1 MTYIILQDTF
11 GSGLKLFPSLGLEV
25 YNKDQLEEA
34 VAAAAQELLDAEGFE
49 TMEEYDAYDTYNNI
63 TISNTIVICEI
74 AERIGCMSVENY
86 IKEVV
91 KQKEDTGRKERYELY
106 LKLKE
111 EFRDD

>member
-1 MTYIILQDTF
+1 MTYIILYDTF
-11 GSGLKLFPSLGLEV
+11 GNGLKPFTSLGLEV

-34 VAAAAQELLDAEGFE
+34 VAVAAQDLLDAEACE
-49 TMEEYDAYDTYNNI
+49 TMEEYDDLQQDVI
-63 TISNTIVICEI
+63 SISNTIVICEI
-74 AERIGCMSVENY
+74 TERIGCMSVENY

-111 EFRDD
+111 EFRE